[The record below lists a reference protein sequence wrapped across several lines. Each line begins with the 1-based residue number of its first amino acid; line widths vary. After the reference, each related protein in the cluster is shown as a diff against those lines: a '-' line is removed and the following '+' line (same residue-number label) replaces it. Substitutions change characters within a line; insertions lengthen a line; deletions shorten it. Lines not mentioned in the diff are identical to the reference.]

1 MRVLGVD
8 YGDSRIGIAV
18 SDLLGITAQGV
29 ETITEKDFG
38 TQVAK
43 VAKKA
48 AELGA
53 EKIVLGMPK
62 NMDGTLGER
71 AEKTK
76 IFAEALEKK
85 SALQVTFWDERL
97 TTAAAHRTLS
107 EGAVSGKKRK
117 DILDTLSAVFILQG
131 YLDSLN

>member
-18 SDLLGITAQGV
+18 SDPLGITAQGI
-29 ETITEKDFG
+29 ETICEKDFG
-38 TQVAK
+38 TQVAR

-53 EKIVLGMPK
+53 EKIVLGMPR
-62 NMDGTLGER
+62 NMDGSMGER

-76 IFAEALEKK
+76 VFAKALEKK
-85 SALQVTFWDERL
+85 SSLNVIFRDERL
-97 TTAAAHRTLS
+97 TTAAAHRTLA

-117 DILDTLSAVFILQG
+117 GILDTLSAVFILQG